1 MTLLLIDFIINF
13 CILFTFAILTYIP
26 FQNKLNVYIPSSKYT
41 PFILGLL
48 SGLTG
53 CLLMLTA
60 INITDFVIMDGRMAV
75 IALSGV
81 LGGPFA
87 PIISGI
93 IIGVFRLFMYGY
105 STSALIAGSS
115 TIIVGLVIGICSWKK
130 TMTFQNV
137 PYFFGYSII
146 QTSIVLGFLGNW
158 KMETSFAIISF
169 IIFSIVSFSIIF
181 ITLEQLSSLFEKIKH
196 IEEISVTDYLTGL
209 NNNRKFQ
216 EHTQNLIAKNE
227 IFSLL
232 LLDIDYFKKV
242 NDTYGHP
249 VGDEVL
255 KEFALRMK
263 DASKPF
269 GGIVS
274 RNGGEE
280 FSILL
285 PNTTDEKALEV
296 ADLVRQSIEKKLFQ
310 ISTGE
315 KLKITTSVGIS
326 TFPQDAVTTHELYK
340 LADEALYL
348 AKTSGRNK
356 VVYINQNILV

>member
-1 MTLLLIDFIINF
+1 MTILLIDFIINF

-26 FQNKLNVYIPSSKYT
+26 FQNRLNIYIPSSKYN
-41 PFILGLL
+41 PFILGIL

-53 CLLMLTA
+53 CLLMLTS
-60 INITDFVIMDGRMAV
+60 INISDFVIMDGRMAV

-87 PIISGI
+87 TIISGT
-93 IIGVFRLFMYGY
+93 IIGLFRLFMYGY
-105 STSALIAGSS
+105 STSSLIAGSS
-115 TIIVGLVIGICSWKK
+115 TIIVGLVIGILSLKK

-137 PYFFGYSII
+137 PYFFGYSIVH
-146 QTSIVLGFLGNW
+146 TSLIIGFLGNW
-158 KMETSFAIISF
+158 TFETWMAVISF
-169 IIFSIVSFSIIF
+169 ILYSIVSFSIIF
-181 ITLEQLSSLFEKIKH
+181 IVLNQLSNLFEKIRH
-196 IEEISVTDYLTGL
+196 IEEMSVTDHLTGL

-216 EHTQNLIAKNE
+216 EYVQNLLEKNKV
-227 IFSLL
+227 FSLL
-232 LLDIDYFKKV
+232 ILDIDYFKKV

-255 KEFALRMK
+255 KELALRIK
-263 DASKPF
+263 DASNPY

-280 FSILL
+280 FSVLL
-285 PNTTDEKALEV
+285 PNTSEENSLES
-296 ADLVRQSIEKKLFQ
+296 ADLIRQAIEKNVFQ
-310 ISTGE
+310 ISSGE
-315 KLKITTSVGIS
+315 KLDITISGGIS

-356 VVYINQNILV
+356 VVHINQSN

>member
-1 MTLLLIDFIINF
+1 VTFVLIDFVINF

-26 FQNKLNVYIPSSKYT
+26 FQNKLNVYIPSYNYAR
-41 PFILGLL
+41 FILGIL
-48 SGLTG
+48 SGFTG
-53 CLLMLTA
+53 CLLMLTSVS
-60 INITDFVIMDGRMAV
+60 ISDFFIVDGRMAV

-87 PIISGI
+87 PIISGT
-93 IIGVFRLFMYGY
+93 IIGIFRLFMYGF
-105 STSALIAGSS
+105 STNALIAGSS
-115 TIIVGLVIGICSWKK
+115 TIVIGLVIGLWSWKK
-130 TMTFQNV
+130 TMTFQNL
-137 PYFFGYSII
+137 PYFFGYSIL

-158 KMETSFAIISF
+158 KFETWLAIISF
-169 IIFSIVSFSIIF
+169 IVFSVLSFSIIF
-181 ITLEQLSSLFEKIKH
+181 VILKLLSSLFEKIKH
-196 IEEISVTDYLTGL
+196 IEEMSVTDYLTGL

-216 EHTQNLIAKNE
+216 ECTQKLIANDE
-227 IFSLL
+227 VFSLL

-255 KEFALRMK
+255 KELALRIK
-263 DASKPF
+263 DTSKPF
-269 GGIVS
+269 GGTVS

-280 FSILL
+280 FSVIL
-285 PNTTDEKALEV
+285 PNTTDDKSLEI
-296 ADLVRQSIEKKLFQ
+296 ADLIRLSIEKNLFL

-315 KLKITTSVGIS
+315 KLSITISGGVS
-326 TFPQDAVTTHELYK
+326 TFPEDAVTTHELYK

-356 VVYINQNILV
+356 VIHIN

>member
-1 MTLLLIDFIINF
+1 MIIIIIDFIINF

-26 FQNKLNVYIPSSKYT
+26 FQNKLNVYIPSSKYN

-48 SGLTG
+48 SGFTG
-53 CLLMLTA
+53 CLLMLTSVS
-60 INITDFVIMDGRMAV
+60 ISDVVIMDGRMAV

-81 LGGPFA
+81 FGGPLTT
-87 PIISGI
+87 IISGV

-105 STSALIAGSS
+105 STSALIAGSN
-115 TIIVGLVIGICSWKK
+115 TIIVGFVIGIWSWKK

-137 PYFFGYSII
+137 PYLFGYSIV
-146 QTSIVLGFLGNW
+146 QTSIVLGFLADW
-158 KMETSFAIISF
+158 RYETWLAILSF
-169 IIFSIVSFSIIF
+169 IVFSIVSFLIIF
-181 ITLEQLSSLFEKIKH
+181 LTLKQLSSLFEKIKH

-216 EHTQNLIAKNE
+216 EYTQNLIANKE

-255 KEFALRMK
+255 KELALRIK
-263 DASKPF
+263 DTSKPF
-269 GGIVS
+269 RGIVS

-280 FSILL
+280 FSVLL
-285 PNTTDEKALEV
+285 PNTTDEKSLEIS
-296 ADLVRQSIEKKLFQ
+296 DLIRQAIETNLFQ

-315 KLKITTSVGIS
+315 KLSITTSGGIS
-326 TFPQDAVTTHELYK
+326 TFPKDAVTTHELYK

-348 AKTSGRNK
+348 AKSSGRNK
-356 VVYINQNILV
+356 VVHINQSISV

>member
-1 MTLLLIDFIINF
+1 MLIDFIINF

-26 FQNKLNVYIPSSKYT
+26 FQNRLNVYIPSSKYN
-41 PFILGLL
+41 PYILGLL

-60 INITDFVIMDGRMAV
+60 INISDFVIMDGRLAV
-75 IALSGV
+75 IVLSGV

-87 PIISGI
+87 TIISGT
-93 IIGVFRLFMYGY
+93 IIGLFRLFVYGY
-105 STSALIAGSS
+105 STSALIAGTS
-115 TIIVGLVIGICSWKK
+115 TIIVGLVIGVWSWKK

-137 PYFFGYSII
+137 SYFFGYAIV
-146 QTSIVLGFLGNW
+146 QTSLVIGFLDNW
-158 KMETSFAIISF
+158 KFETWIAIISF
-169 IIFSIVSFSIIF
+169 ILYSIVSFSIIF
-181 ITLEQLSSLFEKIKH
+181 VILKQLSYLFEKIRH

-216 EHTQNLIAKNE
+216 EYTQDLLLKNE
-227 IFSLL
+227 VFSLL

-255 KEFALRMK
+255 KELAFRIK
-263 DASKPF
+263 DTSNHF

-280 FSILL
+280 FSVLL
-285 PNTTDEKALEV
+285 PNTTEKKSLEI
-296 ADLVRQSIEKKLFQ
+296 ANLIRQAIEKNVFQ
-310 ISTGE
+310 ISSGE
-315 KLKITTSVGIS
+315 KLDITISGGIS
-326 TFPQDAVTTHELYK
+326 TFPQNAVTFHELYK
-340 LADEALYL
+340 LSDEALYL

-356 VVYINQNILV
+356 VVHINQDK

>member
-1 MTLLLIDFIINF
+1 MLIDFIINF

-26 FQNKLNVYIPSSKYT
+26 FQNRLKVYIPSSKYT
-41 PFILGLL
+41 PYILGIL
-48 SGLTG
+48 SGFTG

-60 INITDFVIMDGRMAV
+60 VSISDFVIMDGRMAV

-81 LGGPFA
+81 LGGPVA
-87 PIISGI
+87 TIISGT

-105 STSALIAGSS
+105 STTSLIAGSS
-115 TIIVGLVIGICSWKK
+115 TIIVGVVIGFWSWKK
-130 TMTFQNV
+130 TMTFRNV
-137 PYFFGYSII
+137 HYFFGYSIV

-158 KMETSFAIISF
+158 KFETWLAIISF
-169 IIFSIVSFSIIF
+169 ILYSILSFFIIF
-181 ITLEQLSSLFEKIKH
+181 VILKQLSSLFEKIKH
-196 IEEISVTDYLTGL
+196 IEEMSITDYLTGL

-216 EHTQNLIAKNE
+216 EYTYNLLSKGE

-255 KEFALRMK
+255 KELALRIK
-263 DASKPF
+263 EASNSF

-280 FSILL
+280 FSVLL
-285 PNTTDEKALEV
+285 PNTSENKSLEI
-296 ADLVRQSIEKKLFQ
+296 AELIRQAIEKNAFP

-315 KLKITTSVGIS
+315 KLAITISGGIS
-326 TFPQDAVTTHELYK
+326 TFPQDAATTHELYK

-348 AKTSGRNK
+348 AKASGRNK
-356 VVYINQNILV
+356 VVHTNQNKLV

>member
-1 MTLLLIDFIINF
+1 MTILLIDFIINF

-26 FQNKLNVYIPSSKYT
+26 FQNRLNVYIPSSKYT
-41 PFILGLL
+41 PFILGIL
-48 SGLTG
+48 SGFTG
-53 CLLMLTA
+53 CLLMLTSVS
-60 INITDFVIMDGRMAV
+60 ISDFVIMDGRMAV

-81 LGGPFA
+81 LGGPVA
-87 PIISGI
+87 TIISGT

-105 STSALIAGSS
+105 SQTSLIAGSS
-115 TIIVGLVIGICSWKK
+115 TIIVGVVIGFWSWKK
-130 TMTFQNV
+130 TMTYQNV
-137 PYFFGYSII
+137 YYFFGYSII
-146 QTSIVLGFLGNW
+146 QTSLVIGFLDNW
-158 KMETSFAIISF
+158 KLETWLAIISF
-169 IIFSIVSFSIIF
+169 ILYSILSFSIIF
-181 ITLEQLSSLFEKIKH
+181 VILKQLSNLFEKIKH
-196 IEEISVTDYLTGL
+196 IEEMSVTDYLTGL

-216 EHTQNLIAKNE
+216 EYTHNLLSKGE

-255 KEFALRMK
+255 KELALRIK
-263 DASKPF
+263 ETSNSF

-280 FSILL
+280 FSVLL
-285 PNTTDEKALEV
+285 PNTSEEKSLEI
-296 ADLVRQSIEKKLFQ
+296 ADLIRQAIDNNLFQ

-315 KLKITTSVGIS
+315 KLGITISGGIS

-356 VVYINQNILV
+356 VVHINDDKSI

>member
-1 MTLLLIDFIINF
+1 VIIIIIDFIINF

-48 SGLTG
+48 SGVTG
-53 CLLMLTA
+53 CLLMLTSVG
-60 INITDFVIMDGRMAV
+60 ISDVVIMDGRMAV

-81 LGGPFA
+81 FGGPLT

-105 STSALIAGSS
+105 SISALIAGSNA
-115 TIIVGLVIGICSWKK
+115 IIVGLVIGIWSWKK

-137 PYFFGYSII
+137 AYFFGYSIV
-146 QTSIVLGFLGNW
+146 QTSIVLGFLADW
-158 KMETSFAIISF
+158 RYETWLAILSF
-169 IIFSIVSFSIIF
+169 IVFSIVSFLIIF
-181 ITLEQLSSLFEKIKH
+181 LTLKQLSSLFEKIKH

-216 EHTQNLIAKNE
+216 EYTQKLIANNE

-255 KEFALRMK
+255 KELALRIK
-263 DASKPF
+263 DTSKPF
-269 GGIVS
+269 RGIVS

-280 FSILL
+280 FSVLL
-285 PNTTDEKALEV
+285 PNTTDEQSLEI
-296 ADLVRQSIEKKLFQ
+296 ADLIRQAIETNLFQ

-315 KLKITTSVGIS
+315 KLSITISGGIS
-326 TFPQDAVTTHELYK
+326 NFPKDAVTTHELYK

-348 AKTSGRNK
+348 AKSSGRNK
-356 VVYINQNILV
+356 VVHINQSNFL

>member
-1 MTLLLIDFIINF
+1 
-13 CILFTFAILTYIP
+13 
-26 FQNKLNVYIPSSKYT
+26 
-41 PFILGLL
+41 
-48 SGLTG
+48 
-53 CLLMLTA
+53 
-60 INITDFVIMDGRMAV
+60 MDGRMAV

-81 LGGPFA
+81 LGGPVA
-87 PIISGI
+87 TIISGT

-105 STSALIAGSS
+105 STTSLIAGSS
-115 TIIVGLVIGICSWKK
+115 TIIVGVVIGFWSWKK

-137 PYFFGYSII
+137 HYFFGYSII
-146 QTSIVLGFLGNW
+146 QTSLVIGFLDNW
-158 KMETSFAIISF
+158 KFETWLAIISF
-169 IIFSIVSFSIIF
+169 ILYSILSFSIIF
-181 ITLEQLSSLFEKIKH
+181 VILKQLSNLFEKIKH
-196 IEEISVTDYLTGL
+196 IEEMSVTDYLTGL

-216 EHTQNLIAKNE
+216 EYTHNLLSKGEN
-227 IFSLL
+227 FSLL

-255 KEFALRMK
+255 KELALRIK
-263 DASKPF
+263 ETSNSF

-280 FSILL
+280 FSVLL
-285 PNTTDEKALEV
+285 PNTSEENSLEF
-296 ADLVRQSIEKKLFQ
+296 ADLIRQAIDSNLFQ

-315 KLKITTSVGIS
+315 KLGITISGGIS

-356 VVYINQNILV
+356 VVHINQNKSV

>member
-1 MTLLLIDFIINF
+1 LLIDFIINF

-26 FQNKLNVYIPSSKYT
+26 FQNRLNLYIPSSRFH
-41 PFILGLL
+41 PFILGIL

-53 CLLMLTA
+53 CLLMLTSVS
-60 INITDFVIMDGRMAV
+60 ISDVFIMDARMAV

-81 LGGPFA
+81 LGGPLA
-87 PIISGI
+87 PIISGT

-115 TIIVGLVIGICSWKK
+115 TIIVGLVIGVFSWKK
-130 TMTFQNV
+130 KMTFQNV
-137 PYFFGYSII
+137 SYFFAYSIL

-158 KMETSFAIISF
+158 KFETWLAIISF
-169 IIFSIVSFSIIF
+169 NVFSIVSFSIIF
-181 ITLEQLSSLFEKIKH
+181 AILKQLSSLFEKIKH
-196 IEEISVTDYLTGL
+196 IEEMSITDYLTGL

-216 EHTQNLIAKNE
+216 EYTQNLIAQNE
-227 IFSLL
+227 TFSLL
-232 LLDIDYFKKV
+232 LLDIDYFKQV

-255 KEFALRMK
+255 KELALRIK
-263 DASKPF
+263 DTSKPF
-269 GGIVS
+269 RGIVS

-280 FSILL
+280 FSVLL
-285 PNTTDEKALEV
+285 PNTSVKKSLEI
-296 ADLVRQSIEKKLFQ
+296 ADLIRQAIELDLFQ
-310 ISTGE
+310 VLTGE
-315 KLKITTSVGIS
+315 KLGITISGGIS
-326 TFPQDAVTTHELYK
+326 TFPQDAVTTHDLYK

-356 VVYINQNILV
+356 VVHINQSKSV

>member
-1 MTLLLIDFIINF
+1 MLIDFIINF

-26 FQNKLNVYIPSSKYT
+26 FQNRLNVYIPSSKYT
-41 PFILGLL
+41 PFILGIL
-48 SGLTG
+48 SGFTG
-53 CLLMLTA
+53 CLLMLTSVS
-60 INITDFVIMDGRMAV
+60 ISDSVFMDGRMAV

-87 PIISGI
+87 TIISGT

-105 STSALIAGSS
+105 STTSLIAGSS
-115 TIIVGLVIGICSWKK
+115 TIIVGLVIGFWSWKK

-137 PYFFGYSII
+137 YYFFGYSII
-146 QTSIVLGFLGNW
+146 QTSIVIGFLDNW
-158 KMETSFAIISF
+158 KIQTWFAIISF
-169 IIFSIVSFSIIF
+169 ILYSILSFSIVYVI
-181 ITLEQLSSLFEKIKH
+181 LKQLSNLFDKIKH
-196 IEEISVTDYLTGL
+196 IEEMSITDYLTGL

-216 EHTQNLIAKNE
+216 EYTHNLLSKGE

-255 KEFALRMK
+255 KELALRIK
-263 DASKPF
+263 ETSNSF
-269 GGIVS
+269 GGIAS

-280 FSILL
+280 FSVLL
-285 PNTTDEKALEV
+285 PNTSEEESLEI
-296 ADLVRQSIEKKLFQ
+296 ADLIRQAISNNSFQ

-315 KLKITTSVGIS
+315 KLGITISGGIS

-340 LADEALYL
+340 FADEALYK
-348 AKTSGRNK
+348 AKATGRNK
-356 VVYINQNILV
+356 VVHINENKSV